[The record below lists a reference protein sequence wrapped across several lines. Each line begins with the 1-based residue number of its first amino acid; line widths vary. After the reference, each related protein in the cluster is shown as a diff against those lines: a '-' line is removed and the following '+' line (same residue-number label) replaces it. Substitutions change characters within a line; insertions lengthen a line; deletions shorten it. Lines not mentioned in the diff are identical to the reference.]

1 MAFEDDYDPRL
12 MREFM
17 SQMQE
22 SGKVTE
28 ELAKEIEQSNTSF
41 AKLRREGLKN
51 FSDGLSQFAG
61 SSKALASSLAEGQR
75 GFSVLDT
82 AVDLTAGALKGLLGI
97 IPGVSTGIDA
107 VAGASKL
114 LINQMEKQ
122 VAGFQ
127 TLGETGAL
135 TEEGIEG
142 FQRSML
148 QSGLTLEDYTKRIA
162 SSSRTLA
169 RFQGLT
175 GTGAETFAEI
185 TRKLTQDTDVSLRRL
200 GLSAEQMGESTEA
213 FLTRQTRLGMSQGMT
228 ATQLAASTT
237 SYIKELDV
245 LSKVT
250 GQSRKAI
257 QDQQDAAL
265 SETRFRASMEGL
277 RGTVDQGAINSIMN
291 FQSSISDMDSTL
303 GAGVRDLA
311 SGFTATEAARRAE
324 FVTGGRASKIMAQ
337 LQSGQ
342 INELQAR
349 EQMQQALRDN
359 REQLVFAGRALGD
372 NASIIGNTAGLFDI
386 INAEMGTNGEFI
398 KKATDAQKGQ
408 IGGANALTNNLVN
421 VQQDLEKAQI
431 EVQRL
436 FFKAMPMAA
445 KATEMFTDKLS
456 SALVKANNFLA
467 DKFGGERMEEPG
479 QDQAVLT
486 KATARA
492 IAADIL
498 AKQPSPSK
506 RSAEENAKLKEAM
519 DIIKGIKKA
528 STEIGT
534 TQKVAAIQTRQQAQK
549 NLLDA
554 GVTPHNDIVKI
565 AQLEGVGSARK
576 VANANKDDLVS
587 NVLGTDAVGKYGA
600 ITIGEL
606 KDVVAE
612 MPNIM
617 GPNIENGITNTVSK
631 AMLAGQ
637 RDLASGFIAT
647 EAARRLELNKLNDN
661 VMTGPKEKYTST
673 VANLDVEPQQAVDK
687 EATEKL
693 ARTTDTYSELLK
705 ENNGKLDQVIS
716 HIAASNNIQN
726 KILTSSY
733 S

>member
-22 SGKVTE
+22 SGKVTD
-28 ELAKEIEQSNTSF
+28 ELAKEIEKSNTSF
-41 AKLRREGLKN
+41 AKLRKEGLKN
-51 FSDGLSQFAG
+51 FSDGLSQVAG
-61 SSKALASSLAEGQR
+61 SSKDLASSLAKGER
-75 GFSVLDT
+75 GFGTLDA

-97 IPGVSTGIDA
+97 IPGVSTGINA
-107 VAGASKL
+107 VAGASKI
-114 LINQMEKQ
+114 LIAEMGKQ
-122 VAGFQ
+122 VTGFQ

-142 FQRSML
+142 FQKSML

-291 FQSSISDMDSTL
+291 FQSSISDMDSSL

-408 IGGANALTNNLVN
+408 IGGANALTNNLVD
-421 VQQDLEKAQI
+421 VQQDLERAQI
-431 EVQRL
+431 ELQRL
-436 FFKAMPMAA
+436 FFKAMPMAGKAA
-445 KATEMFTDKLS
+445 KMFSDKLS
-456 SALVKANNFLA
+456 SAAIKANNFFA
-467 DKFGGERMEEPG
+467 DKFGGKRIEEPG

-486 KATARA
+486 KAKA

-498 AKQPSPSK
+498 AKQPDASK
-506 RSAEENAKLKEAM
+506 RSAEENAKLKEAT
-519 DIIKGIKKA
+519 DTIKEMAKA
-528 STEIGT
+528 TTEIST
-534 TQKVAAIQTRQQAQK
+534 TQKVAALQTRQKAQE
-549 NLLDA
+549 NLLAA
-554 GVTPHNDIVKI
+554 GVTPHDDIVKI

-587 NVLGTDAVGKYGA
+587 NVLGTDAIGKYGA
-600 ITIGEL
+600 MTIGEL
-606 KDVVAE
+606 KDVFAE

-617 GPNIENGITNTVSK
+617 GPNIGNGITNAVASLK
-631 AMLAGQ
+631 DDIKLAG
-637 RDLASGFIAT
+637 
-647 EAARRLELNKLNDN
+647 
-661 VMTGPKEKYTST
+661 PKDSYQQQ
-673 VANLDVEPQQAVDK
+673 VANLDVEPQQPIDK
-687 EATEKL
+687 DATEKL
-693 ARTTDTYSELLK
+693 ARTTDTHSELLK
-705 ENNGKLDQVIS
+705 EQISKMDQLIS
-716 HIAASNNIQN
+716 HVATSNNIQS

-733 S
+733 A

>member
-41 AKLRREGLKN
+41 AKLRKEGLKN
-51 FSDGLSQFAG
+51 FSDGLSQVAG
-61 SSKALASSLAEGQR
+61 SSKDLASSLAKGER
-75 GFSVLDT
+75 GFGTLDA

-97 IPGVSTGIDA
+97 IPGVSTGINA
-107 VAGASKL
+107 VAGASKI
-114 LINQMEKQ
+114 LIAEMGKQ
-122 VAGFQ
+122 VTGFQ

-142 FQRSML
+142 FQKSML

-277 RGTVDQGAINSIMN
+277 RGTVDQGAINSILN
-291 FQSSISDMDSTL
+291 FQSSISDMDSSL

-408 IGGANALTNNLVN
+408 IGGANALTNNLVD
-421 VQQDLEKAQI
+421 VQQDLERAQI
-431 EVQRL
+431 ELQRL
-436 FFKAMPMAA
+436 FFKAMPMAGKAA
-445 KATEMFTDKLS
+445 KMFSDKLS
-456 SALVKANNFLA
+456 SAAIKANNFFA
-467 DKFGGERMEEPG
+467 DKFGGKRIEEPG

-486 KATARA
+486 KAKA

-498 AKQPSPSK
+498 AKQPDASK
-506 RSAEENAKLKEAM
+506 RSAEENAKLKEAT
-519 DIIKGIKKA
+519 DTIKEMAKA
-528 STEIGT
+528 TTEIST
-534 TQKVAAIQTRQQAQK
+534 TQKVAALQTRQKAQE
-549 NLLDA
+549 NLLAA
-554 GVTPHNDIVKI
+554 GVTPHDDIVKI

-587 NVLGTDAVGKYGA
+587 NVLGTDAIGKYGA

-606 KDVVAE
+606 KDVFAG

-617 GPNIENGITNTVSK
+617 GPNIGNGITNAVASLK
-631 AMLAGQ
+631 DDINLAG
-637 RDLASGFIAT
+637 
-647 EAARRLELNKLNDN
+647 
-661 VMTGPKEKYTST
+661 PKQTYQPQ
-673 VANLDVEPQQAVDK
+673 VANLNVEPTQAVD
-687 EATEKL
+687 EVAAEKF
-693 ARTTDTYSELLK
+693 ARTADTHSELLK
-705 ENNGKLDQVIS
+705 ENNGKLDQLIS
-716 HIAASNNIQN
+716 HVATSNNIQS

-733 S
+733 A